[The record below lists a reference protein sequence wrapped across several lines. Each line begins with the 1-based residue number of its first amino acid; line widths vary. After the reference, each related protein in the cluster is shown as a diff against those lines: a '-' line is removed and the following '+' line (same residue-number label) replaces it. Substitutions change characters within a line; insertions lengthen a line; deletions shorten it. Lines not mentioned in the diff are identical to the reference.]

1 MIPMSVGEIASVV
14 GGTVVGESETVVSA
28 PAVMVSAQAQP
39 GGLFVAFAG
48 ERVDGHDFVE
58 DAAAAGAVAVLG
70 SRATPL
76 PTIVVADT
84 AAALQ
89 ALATHVI
96 EQLRAGLTIA
106 AVTGSQGKTSTKDL
120 LTAVFSAVAPTVS
133 TIGNLNNELGVPL
146 TMLRADSSTRYLVLE
161 MGARHMGDIA
171 LLTSFAPPDVS
182 IVLNVGHAHIGEFGS
197 RDAIATAKGEI
208 VQGLATS
215 GTAVLNADDSRV
227 ATMRSLAP
235 GRVIT
240 YGYSENADVRIDDLT
255 QDRLGRP
262 SFDLRTSEGT
272 IRVALPIVGAHMA
285 MNAAAVVAAIAATGL
300 PVETAVGPLA
310 SASLTKWRMELHE
323 LPNGVTVLN
332 DSYNASLGST
342 QAAID
347 ALAAVDGS
355 RHIAVIGEILELG
368 DESAAIHHTVGE
380 YASTRADIVIAI
392 GANAAPV
399 AESAGDRGLAM
410 ADNDA
415 AIGWLR
421 ANIREGD
428 VVLVKASR
436 GSRLDLIADAL
447 VEYE

>member
-14 GGTVVGESETVVSA
+14 GGTVVGERETVVSA
-28 PAVMVSAQAQP
+28 PAVMVSAQARP

-58 DAAAAGAVAVLG
+58 HAAAAGAVAVLG
-70 SRATPL
+70 SRATSL

-89 ALATHVI
+89 ALAVHVI
-96 EQLRAGLTIA
+96 EQLRHGLTVV

-120 LTAVFSAVAPTVS
+120 LTAVFSSVAPTVS
-133 TIGNLNNELGVPL
+133 TLGNLNNELGVPL

-161 MGARHMGDIA
+161 MGARFIGDIA
-171 LLTSFAPPDVS
+171 LLTSLAPPDVS
-182 IVLNVGHAHIGEFGS
+182 IVLNVGHAHIGKFGS
-197 RDAIATAKGEI
+197 RDAIATAKSEI
-208 VQGLATS
+208 VQGLAVS
-215 GTAVLNADDSRV
+215 GTAVLNADDERV
-227 ATMRSLAP
+227 AAMRPLAP

-240 YGYSENADVRIDDLT
+240 YGHADAADVQVRDLT
-255 QDRLGRP
+255 LDRLGRP
-262 SFDLRTSEGT
+262 SFDLHTAGSSIHVT
-272 IRVALPIVGAHMA
+272 LPLVGAHQA
-285 MNAAAVVAAIAATGL
+285 TNAAAVVAAIAATGL
-300 PVETAVGPLA
+300 PVETAVEPLA

-323 LPNGVTVLN
+323 LPNGVTLLN

-347 ALAAVDGS
+347 ALAAVDGA

-368 DESAAIHHTVGE
+368 DESAAIHHTIGE

-399 AESAGDRGLAM
+399 AESAGDRGLSLV
-410 ADNDA
+410 DNDA

-421 ANIREGD
+421 ANVRMGD

-436 GSRLDLIADAL
+436 GSRLDQVADAL
-447 VEYE
+447 VDAD